1 MSDFD
6 YKTFAESMKE
16 QAQDLV
22 PQEFSEENKKYVVDK
37 VYDNAILA
45 WEGLIENESEN
56 LSGDNMATLV
66 LLIARWTV
74 HKSCDLIRSQV
85 PREYWDEILRE
96 IAFVIYE
103 TGKQAFMEGLEEE
116 PLMDKIEY
124 QVVKAYKKSLSELCR
139 NNSISESVLE
149 EALTY
154 SNYDETMKARNPDY
168 VPKNWVIEDDEEDVF
183 FDDWD
188 I

>member
-1 MSDFD
+1 MTDFD
-6 YKTFAESMKE
+6 YKEFAEHMKT
-16 QAQDLV
+16 QAQELV
-22 PQEFSEENKKYVVDK
+22 PQEFSEEDKKYLVDK
-37 VYDNAILA
+37 VYNNSILA

-56 LSGDNMATLV
+56 LNCDNMATLV

-103 TGKQAFMEGLEEE
+103 TGKQAFMENLEEE
-116 PLMDKIEY
+116 QLMDKIEY
-124 QVVKAYKKSLSELCR
+124 QVVKSYKKSLSELCR
-139 NNSISESVLE
+139 NNSISDSILE
-149 EALTY
+149 EALTF
-154 SNYDETMKARNPDY
+154 SQKDEMMKAKDPNY
-168 VPKNWVIEDDEEDVF
+168 IPKVWEIEEDEEDDF

>member
-6 YKTFAESMKE
+6 YKTFAENMKA
-16 QAQDLV
+16 QAQVLV
-22 PQEFSEENKKYVVDK
+22 PQEFSEEDKKYLVDK
-37 VYDNAILA
+37 VYNNSISA

-56 LSGDNMATLV
+56 LNGDNMATLV

-103 TGKQAFMEGLEEE
+103 TGKQAFMENLEEDT
-116 PLMDKIEY
+116 LMDKIEY
-124 QVVKAYKKSLSELCR
+124 QVVKSYKKSLSALCR

-168 VPKNWVIEDDEEDVF
+168 VPKNWVIEDDEEDDF

>member
-1 MSDFD
+1 MTNFD

-22 PQEFSEENKKYVVDK
+22 PQEFSKEDKKYIVDK
-37 VYDNAILA
+37 VYNNSISA
-45 WEGLIENESEN
+45 WEGLIENESESLN
-56 LSGDNMATLV
+56 GDNMATLV

-124 QVVKAYKKSLSELCR
+124 QVVKSYKKSLSALCR

-168 VPKNWVIEDDEEDVF
+168 VPKNWVIEDDEENDF
-183 FDDWD
+183 FDD
-188 I
+188 

>member
-1 MSDFD
+1 MTDFD
-6 YKTFAESMKE
+6 YKEFAEHMKT
-16 QAQDLV
+16 QAQELV
-22 PQEFSEENKKYVVDK
+22 PQEFSEEDKKYLVDK
-37 VYDNAILA
+37 VYNNSILA

-56 LSGDNMATLV
+56 LNCDNMATLV

-103 TGKQAFMEGLEEE
+103 TGKQAFMENLEEE

-124 QVVKAYKKSLSELCR
+124 QVVKSYKKSLSELCR
-139 NNSISESVLE
+139 NNSISDSILE

-168 VPKNWVIEDDEEDVF
+168 VPKNWVIEDDEEDDF

>member
-1 MSDFD
+1 MTVFD
-6 YKTFAESMKE
+6 YKEFAEHMKT
-16 QAQDLV
+16 QAQELV
-22 PQEFSEENKKYVVDK
+22 PQEFSEEDKKYLVDK
-37 VYDNAILA
+37 VYNNSILA

-56 LSGDNMATLV
+56 LNGDNMSTLV

-96 IAFVIYE
+96 IAFEVYE
-103 TGKQAFMEGLEEE
+103 TGKRAIMEESNEE
-116 PLMDKIEY
+116 PLTDKIEY
-124 QVVKAYKKSLSELCR
+124 QVVKSYKKSLAALCR

-168 VPKNWVIEDDEEDVF
+168 VPKNWVIEDDEEDDF

>member
-1 MSDFD
+1 MTDFD
-6 YKTFAESMKE
+6 YREFAEHMKT
-16 QAQDLV
+16 QAQELV
-22 PQEFSEENKKYVVDK
+22 PQEFSEEDKKYLVDK
-37 VYDNAILA
+37 VYNNSISA
-45 WEGLIENESEN
+45 WEGLIENELEN

-103 TGKQAFMEGLEEE
+103 TGKQAFMENLEEE

-124 QVVKAYKKSLSELCR
+124 QVVKSYKKSLSALYR

-154 SNYDETMKARNPDY
+154 SNYDDTMKAKNPDY
-168 VPKNWVIEDDEEDVF
+168 IPKNWVIEDDEEDDF

>member
-1 MSDFD
+1 MTDFD
-6 YKTFAESMKE
+6 YKEFAEHMKT
-16 QAQDLV
+16 QAQELV
-22 PQEFSEENKKYVVDK
+22 PQEFSEEDKKYLVDK
-37 VYDNAILA
+37 VYNNSISA
-45 WEGLIENESEN
+45 WEGLIENESESLN
-56 LSGDNMATLV
+56 GDNMATLV

-103 TGKQAFMEGLEEE
+103 TGKRAFMENLEKE

-124 QVVKAYKKSLSELCR
+124 QVVKSYKKSLSALCR

-168 VPKNWVIEDDEEDVF
+168 TPKNWVIDDEEDDF